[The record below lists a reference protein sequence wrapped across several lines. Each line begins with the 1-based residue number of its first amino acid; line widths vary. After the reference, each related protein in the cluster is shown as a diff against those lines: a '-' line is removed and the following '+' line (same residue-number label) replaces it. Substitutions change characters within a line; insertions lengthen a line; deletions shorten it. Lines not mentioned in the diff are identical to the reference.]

1 MIKEETARA
10 ARIAG
15 EHVRVEAGRHPVL
28 HLRSRGSGRVGLLP
42 ALRGGVPKS
51 SMASPST
58 IDDIVNVFGRLHAY
72 ARTRTDLPDLL
83 PVAAELD
90 RQARTVERG
99 VNEVPPLLITPAT
112 IPSRQ
117 VADEIVAILRGLPPI
132 DDLDRQ
138 SALTLAKLLENL
150 VVGVTANLKP
160 LPPAVITKLSPFKLI
175 GYRAQF
181 QRPAHQFC

>member
-1 MIKEETARA
+1 VTARA
-10 ARIAG
+10 
-15 EHVRVEAGRHPVL
+15 P
-28 HLRSRGSGRVGLLP
+28 
-42 ALRGGVPKS
+42 
-51 SMASPST
+51 

-72 ARTRTDLPDLL
+72 ARTRPDLPDLL

-90 RQARTVERG
+90 RQARTIASG
-99 VNEVPPLLITPAT
+99 GNEVPPLLTTPAT

-150 VVGVTANLKP
+150 VVGVTASIMQQHP
-160 LPPAVITKLSPFKLI
+160 DAI
-175 GYRAQF
+175 R
-181 QRPAHQFC
+181 